1 MFSYSDSDATG
12 KRTQGDATF
21 FDSVNMHGVDFFSS
35 RLVIDS
41 AKVGYP

>member
-12 KRTQGDATF
+12 KTTQDGATF
-21 FDSVNMHGVDFFSS
+21 FGSVNMHGVDFFSS

-41 AKVGYP
+41 EKVGYS